1 MKVKSCYAAILKI
14 DIGHTKWKGK
24 LNDTEI
30 VGIRLEACLETHIY
44 RVIYVKEKD
53 LRGILEI

>member
-30 VGIRLEACLETHIY
+30 VGIRLEVCNAWKHIY
-44 RVIYVKEKD
+44 TGLYMSKKKICEVF
-53 LRGILEI
+53 